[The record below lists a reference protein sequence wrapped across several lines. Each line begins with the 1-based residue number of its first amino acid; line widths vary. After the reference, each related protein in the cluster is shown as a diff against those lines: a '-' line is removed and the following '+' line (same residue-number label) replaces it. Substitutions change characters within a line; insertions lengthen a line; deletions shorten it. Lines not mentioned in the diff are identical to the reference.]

1 MKVKFMIAIAQ
12 RIEGNLGEFSWE
24 ILNLS
29 WSGKI
34 LYKLKCIY
42 WTLKQTVKKKKG
54 ITVIANM
61 TDNKVIKNDQCNL
74 K

>member
-1 MKVKFMIAIAQ
+1 MIAITQ
-12 RIEGNLGEFSWE
+12 RIEGNLWEFSWE
-24 ILNLS
+24 ILILS

-34 LYKLKCIY
+34 LYKLMCIY

-54 ITVIANM
+54 IIAIANM